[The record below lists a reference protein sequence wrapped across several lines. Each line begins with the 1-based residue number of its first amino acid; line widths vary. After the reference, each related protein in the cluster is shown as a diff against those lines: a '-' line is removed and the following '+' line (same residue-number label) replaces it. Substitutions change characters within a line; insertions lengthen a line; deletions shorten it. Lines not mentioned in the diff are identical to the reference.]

1 MGNYF
6 EKTFELRYSEMD
18 KSGDTSPTTILT
30 LLEET
35 AADHCYSIDNSLY
48 HLKEKNIG
56 WVLLSGIIQMD
67 RYPAYKEKII
77 IRTWISSYSL
87 IKGIRENIIYDEQE
101 NIIGRAKGLWVFF
114 DIKRRRPVQI
124 FDDIKEKWSYCNEES
139 IKHNTA
145 INIEVNESES
155 YIKKYDV
162 NRFDIDMYKHLN
174 NIRYLQWVIDSID
187 EEIVDNCYL
196 SSIEGR
202 FVAEVKNGDT
212 IMSLTKKDIN
222 DNSFFHA
229 IINQDSKKVCATAKT
244 VWKKKINSS
253 NL

>member
-1 MGNYF
+1 MENYF
-6 EKTFELRYSEMD
+6 DKKFELRYSEMD

-35 AADHCYSIDNSLY
+35 AAEHCYAIDHSLY
-48 HLKEKNIG
+48 DLKKQDIG

-67 RYPAYKEKII
+67 RYPTYKEKII
-77 IRTWISSYSL
+77 IRTWMSSYSF
-87 IKGIRENIIYDEQE
+87 IKGIRENIIYDEQD

-124 FDDIKEKWSYCNEES
+124 FNDIKEKWSYCNEES
-139 IKHNTA
+139 IKHNMA

-155 YIKKYDV
+155 YVKKYDV
-162 NRFDIDMYKHLN
+162 NRFEIDMYKHLN
-174 NIRYLQWVIDSID
+174 NIRYLQWAIDSID
-187 EEIVDNCYL
+187 EDIIDNCCL

-202 FVAEVKNGDT
+202 FVAEVKYDDT

-222 DNSFFHA
+222 DNSFVHA
-229 IINQDSKKVCATAKT
+229 IINQESKKICAIAKT
-244 VWKKKINSS
+244 VWKKKNK
-253 NL
+253 